1 MLSEF
6 IRQALAAKRQDV
18 RTHKFYASWVEG
30 IWFMSPE
37 NSNNHNN
44 NNNDNDNDNNNNK
57 VARASAAA
65 RGVSFVLG
73 RFFGQKLEHPEFCV
87 AFVQKT
93 MFRLFVLFL
102 VRKCRIYHASRL

>member
-1 MLSEF
+1 MHPGL
-6 IRQALAAKRQDV
+6 RVYGL
-18 RTHKFYASWVEG
+18 
-30 IWFMSPE
+30 SPE

-44 NNNDNDNDNNNNK
+44 NNDNDNDNNNNNK

-73 RFFGQKLEHPEFCV
+73 RFFGQKLDHPEFCV
-87 AFVQKT
+87 AFVKKT